1 MDVVYQI
8 GHALYLNITNRCT
21 NACSF
26 CVRFQSNVLRG
37 YDLRLEKEPTAEEVI
52 NAIGDPTIYREIVF
66 CGYGEPL
73 LRLPEV
79 ITISKYVHEHHVSV
93 RINTNG
99 HGNLI
104 YKRNIVPEFAP
115 FVATVSISINAE
127 NEENYRRVCKPIFGP
142 RTYQSVKEF
151 ILECKK
157 IIPRVIVTAVA
168 ISGINIQKVK
178 IMAEQELKVAFKLR
192 HYDDIVKDT
201 SYGNT
206 SSQ

>member
-1 MDVVYQI
+1 MDLVYQI

-37 YDLRLEKEPTAEEVI
+37 YDLRLEKEPTTEEVI
-52 NAIGDPTIYREIVF
+52 SAIGNPTGYREIVF

-79 ITISKYVHEHHVSV
+79 ISISKYIYEHNVPV

-99 HGNLI
+99 QGNI
-104 YKRNIVPEFAP
+104 IHQRNVVPEFAP
-115 FVATVSISINAE
+115 FVSTVSISINAE
-127 NEENYRRVCKPIFGP
+127 NEENYRRVCKPVFG
-142 RTYQSVKEF
+142 RETYQKVKEF

-157 IIPRVIVTAVA
+157 LIPRVMVTAVA
-168 ISGINIQKVK
+168 VPGIDVQKVK
-178 IMAEQELKVAFKLR
+178 VLAGQELKVAFKLR
-192 HYDDIVKDT
+192 YYDDIIKDRF
-201 SYGNT
+201 YGNT
-206 SSQ
+206 SSK